1 MTTNDTSGTG
11 DARRQALHTL
21 DRLVGT
27 WTIDGGSTGTSTYR
41 WYEGDAF
48 LAQDIDL
55 TGEDG
60 QPTRG
65 VEYVGYDPETRT
77 LRSHYFSGTGEIL
90 EYTYELSGDT
100 LTGGHVD
107 TIRERHP
114 DVDVAVLHLGGTRV
128 LFHTVTMDGEQGADF
143 LGRLRPA
150 SAIPVHHDDYRV
162 MKSPLSAFLTAAER
176 AGLRGLVR
184 PVGRGQTVELGTGY

>member
-1 MTTNDTSGTG
+1 MTTDDTSGTGHTG

-100 LTGGHVD
+100 LT
-107 TIRERHP
+107 IWY
-114 DVDVAVLHLGGTRV
+114 GGTDSPAKYVGTFDATGDRV
-128 LFHTVTMDGEQGADF
+128 TGAWEWPGGGYESNMTRVREQ
-143 LGRLRPA
+143 
-150 SAIPVHHDDYRV
+150 S
-162 MKSPLSAFLTAAER
+162 
-176 AGLRGLVR
+176 
-184 PVGRGQTVELGTGY
+184 